1 MRMGEE
7 RADGTRE
14 PETESRDDPSWF
26 PAIAGMLGFIVGGG
40 LGWVLGLR
48 NGPDNALQL
57 GLVGGFIG
65 MVLAVVPAT
74 KRQTDQEHDQTSP
87 QPEHEDRG
95 LLTMITSLR
104 RAKAP
109 SAVRTPGGGLETRPV
124 PNRNADPTGHIEG
137 GLVVRIIRRSGIW
150 ARIEVGEESQVPIWV
165 KHRRLEPIENPSETS
180 EPS

>member
-1 MRMGEE
+1 
-7 RADGTRE
+7 
-14 PETESRDDPSWF
+14 
-26 PAIAGMLGFIVGGG
+26 
-40 LGWVLGLR
+40 
-48 NGPDNALQL
+48 
-57 GLVGGFIG
+57 
-65 MVLAVVPAT
+65 
-74 KRQTDQEHDQTSP
+74 
-87 QPEHEDRG
+87 
-95 LLTMITSLR
+95 MITSLR